1 MSKANGRNIY
11 GDEKS
16 PYDLSNRK
24 PTERAIL
31 KQDKFYYM
39 ERRISDLERRVK
51 ALESKFSLRK

>member
-24 PTERAIL
+24 PL
-31 KQDKFYYM
+31 NGLY
-39 ERRISDLERRVK
+39 
-51 ALESKFSLRK
+51 